1 MKLDPLNPPSPAHCR
16 GGERGDIQVF
26 GSVAGSPIPFSMVY
40 WMRRLTSPPPAPSLP
55 GPDPERSPREGGS
68 RGRRGEG
75 ALTGSQWQITQRMTP
90 KGSPRSG
97 CHVSSRA

>member
-16 GGERGDIQVF
+16 GGEGGYIQVS
-26 GSVAGSPIPFSMVY
+26 GSLAGPPIPFSMVY
-40 WMRRLTSPPPAPSLP
+40 WMRRSTSPPPAHSPA
-55 GPDPERSPREGGS
+55 GPDPEGSPREGGS
-68 RGRRGEG
+68 RDG
-75 ALTGSQWQITQRMTP
+75 AGAGTLTGSQWQITQRMTP